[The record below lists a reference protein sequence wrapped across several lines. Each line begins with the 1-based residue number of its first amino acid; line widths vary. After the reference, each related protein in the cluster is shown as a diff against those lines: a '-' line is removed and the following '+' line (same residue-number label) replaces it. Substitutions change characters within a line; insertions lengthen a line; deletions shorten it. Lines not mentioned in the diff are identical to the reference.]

1 MAADPLPTLVTMGI
15 SHYAEKARW
24 ALQRYG
30 IPFSEEVHAPGP
42 HRFASKAA
50 GGRGSV
56 PCLRLPA
63 SANSNGTDEQQPA
76 CVDESTPI
84 LRWVDQR
91 AAQRAAAAAQPPPP
105 PLFPAGPEGEQ
116 VAQMVQRY
124 DRQLG
129 PAVRVWAY
137 SHLLY
142 TPAIADAMV
151 APPVPAHERW
161 LLRCG
166 GWWVLRRLMVKVGRS
181 GAPGGGC
188 SRCEARPGCV

>member
-1 MAADPLPTLVTMGI
+1 MGI

-30 IPFSEEVHAPGP
+30 LPFVEEAHAPGP
-42 HRFASKAA
+42 HRFACKAA

-56 PCLRLPA
+56 PCLRLPPSA
-63 SANSNGTDEQQPA
+63 SSSGADGQHSS

-84 LRWVDQR
+84 LRWVDQQVG
-91 AAQRAAAAAQPPPP
+91 QRAAAAGQPPPP
-105 PLFPAGPEGEQ
+105 PLFPAGPAGEQ
-116 VAQMVQRY
+116 VEQLVQRF

-137 SHLLY
+137 SHLLF
-142 TPAIADAMV
+142 TPAIAQAMV

-166 GWWVLRRLMVKVGRS
+166 GWWVLRRLMVKVWGS
-181 GAPGGGC
+181 PWAPC
-188 SRCEARPGCV
+188 YLELPA